1 MKKIDKNCRFPVSFD
16 GNPSVLKPIRQFW
29 NNLVFL
35 KPALGAVLRI
45 LPVKCQF

>member
-1 MKKIDKNCRFPVSFD
+1 MKKIDKNWCFPVSFD

-29 NNLVFL
+29 NEVAFL
-35 KPALGAVLRI
+35 KPALGAALRI